1 MFQMVNSFEI
11 FLVLVNRIQG
21 RLDIFLVT
29 KFIKLSFLNLSKLES
44 SLRFLRR
51 NHSWRS
57 TEAELS
63 IVLPIFGV
71 WQWWKMIQV
80 PWQTRLNIHWYTYP
94 CPRHGYWSL
103 ELIVLFRSKQP
114 NTCACAWYCESIVSS
129 SMFLFVKWVSM
140 FRLVSV
146 ITHDS
151 HF

>member
-1 MFQMVNSFEI
+1 MVNSFEI

-29 KFIKLSFLNLSKLES
+29 KFIKLSTFLNWKARWDFSAEII
-44 SLRFLRR
+44 
-51 NHSWRS
+51 HGA
-57 TEAELS
+57 EIIQAELS

-80 PWQTRLNIHWYTYP
+80 PWQTPLNIHWYTYP